1 MFVVFR
7 FVLLL
12 IIITYTQAISLS
24 GERFHFRLDLINLQ
38 NPFIMWFISV
48 NVLDTLFK
56 SISWIEEVFGIIF
69 FKRTSLW
76 RGE

>member
-1 MFVVFR
+1 MYVVFR

-12 IIITYTQAISLS
+12 IIIIYTHFS
-24 GERFHFRLDLINLQ
+24 EKKFHFRLDLINLQ

-48 NVLDTLFK
+48 NVLDI

-69 FKRTSLW
+69 FKRTSLL
-76 RGE
+76 GEG

>member
-1 MFVVFR
+1 MYVVFR

-12 IIITYTQAISLS
+12 IIIIYTHFS
-24 GERFHFRLDLINLQ
+24 EKRFHFRLDLINLQ

-69 FKRTSLW
+69 FKRTSLL
-76 RGE
+76 GEG